1 LVEQWMRDNRGPEA
15 RIRQQIDTLVEAVD
29 EVPRLLRGLDKI
41 VGEWAREGVVLH
53 AESLATQAAHRARL
67 LPLLVIPLWL
77 VAAALVVIAATLI
90 FR

>member
-1 LVEQWMRDNRGPEA
+1 
-15 RIRQQIDTLVEAVD
+15 
-29 EVPRLLRGLDKI
+29 LRGLDKI

>member
-1 LVEQWMRDNRGPEA
+1 MRDNRGPEA